1 MENIDT
7 ISNWMNSYYTTLKSH
22 PFLVDRLKHSFEIS
36 QLQSKKWISDKLSTT
51 DLHFTNTI
59 IIGGWYCHVL
69 ADILNPFTNYMC
81 NYETDPD
88 AVKISKRFNRHIA
101 DKFTSRFVD
110 LYMDNL
116 NKEHVSKGKIDLV
129 VNTSCEHM
137 YPFYMLREKIENQIN
152 STPLY
157 VLQSTDEK
165 KYRDHINTVKNVD
178 ELIEQAKITRVWYKG
193 SKVLANGMNRFMVIG
208 K

>member
-81 NYETDPD
+81 NSY
-88 AVKISKRFNRHIA
+88 VH
-101 DKFTSRFVD
+101 
-110 LYMDNL
+110 
-116 NKEHVSKGKIDLV
+116 
-129 VNTSCEHM
+129 HM
-137 YPFYMLREKIENQIN
+137 FLLICCMNM
-152 STPLY
+152 
-157 VLQSTDEK
+157 
-165 KYRDHINTVKNVD
+165 KYR
-178 ELIEQAKITRVWYKG
+178 
-193 SKVLANGMNRFMVIG
+193 
-208 K
+208 